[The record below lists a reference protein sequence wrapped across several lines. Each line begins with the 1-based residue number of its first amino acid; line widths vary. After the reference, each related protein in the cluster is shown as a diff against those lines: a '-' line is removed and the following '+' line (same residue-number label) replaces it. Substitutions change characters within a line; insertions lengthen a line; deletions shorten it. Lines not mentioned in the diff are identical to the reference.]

1 MSYPL
6 EATRMTPIRRISVVL
21 DVEDPMTPAL
31 TLREFTRLF
40 GKEPEPPRYRVLT
53 IEVLRCPEDD
63 DVVLVSECAE
73 CPRFIRRSGDFI
85 ICRPSTVSAY

>member
-1 MSYPL
+1 MSYLP
-6 EATRMTPIRRISVVL
+6 EAPRMTPIRRIRVVV

-31 TLREFTRLF
+31 TLKEFTRVF
-40 GKEPEPPRYRVLT
+40 GEEPKPPRYRVLT

-73 CPRFIRRSGDFI
+73 CPRFLRRSGDYI
-85 ICRPSTVSAY
+85 VCLPSRVRAY